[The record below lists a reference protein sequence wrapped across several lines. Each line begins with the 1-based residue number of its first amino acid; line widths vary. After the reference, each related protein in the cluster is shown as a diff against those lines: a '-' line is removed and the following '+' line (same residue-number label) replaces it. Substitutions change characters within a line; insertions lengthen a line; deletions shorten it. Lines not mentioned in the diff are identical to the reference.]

1 MNRTFVS
8 LPLLS
13 LVAVIVTGFVM
24 AALLSQGVVSRA
36 DEMMPAADMSAVD
49 SVSREYGIVTDGY
62 DIVRGTVEPGQNLS
76 SLLQG
81 CGLSAADVHVIGLKA
96 EGTFDARRIRSG
108 QGYAVFYTRDS
119 VPAARYFVYEETP
132 RTYVVFDLGG
142 GFGVSRGTNPVEW
155 RQMSA
160 RCRVESSL
168 WVAMDEAGASP
179 LLAVTLSHIFG
190 WSVDF
195 FGLQRGDEF
204 RVIYEQE
211 YVDGAALDN
220 FRVLAA
226 SFAGGD
232 TAIYAIPFVQDGE
245 QLYYNTDGNSLE
257 GAFLKAPLDFY
268 RITSRFTNSRF
279 HPVLR
284 RYRAHHGVDY
294 AAPAGTPVYA
304 IGDGTVT
311 AKAFQAGGAG
321 NYVKIRHN
329 SVYTTT
335 YMHLSRFAKGLKVGS
350 RVRQKEVI
358 GYVGSTGL
366 STGPHLD
373 FRVYENGKP
382 INPLLIKSQPK
393 RPIAGDNRA
402 AFAAVCD
409 SLVAALRGVE

>member
-13 LVAVIVTGFVM
+13 LVAVIVTGFVI

-36 DEMMPAADMSAVD
+36 DEMMPTADTSAVD
-49 SVSREYGIVTDGY
+49 SVNREYGIVTDGY

-81 CGLSAADVHVIGLKA
+81 CGLSAADVHAIGLKA

-132 RTYVVFDLGG
+132 RTYVVFDLCD

-268 RITSRFTNSRF
+268 RITSRFTNSPSWCGLCRAGQ
-279 HPVLR
+279 HAGLCHRRRHGHGQGLSGGRGRQLCQDTPQLGLYHYLHAPLALR
-284 RYRAHHGVDY
+284 QGAEGGVARQAEGSDRLCRLDGAVHG
-294 AAPAGTPVYA
+294 AAPRLPC
-304 IGDGTVT
+304 
-311 AKAFQAGGAG
+311 
-321 NYVKIRHN
+321 
-329 SVYTTT
+329 
-335 YMHLSRFAKGLKVGS
+335 L
-350 RVRQKEVI
+350 
-358 GYVGSTGL
+358 
-366 STGPHLD
+366 
-373 FRVYENGKP
+373 
-382 INPLLIKSQPK
+382 
-393 RPIAGDNRA
+393 
-402 AFAAVCD
+402 
-409 SLVAALRGVE
+409 